1 MATINGTTGNDLI
14 NGTTGN
20 DSILG
25 SWGVDTLYGN
35 SGNDSLSGEDNN
47 DYLYGN
53 SGNDYLSG
61 GSGDDLLYGGHGRD
75 TLFGGYGFDRIY
87 GGTGNDTII
96 SGYDDSNDV
105 LTGNGGADTFDISGN
120 MAYHIFDGTYS
131 PREIITDF
139 EVGVDVLDIPDQY
152 LGSSGF
158 YWGGSSDYAYLQ
170 YNGDTIVE
178 LEDVSVHA
186 ARTIDFV

>member
-1 MATINGTTGNDLI
+1 MTIIYGTPS
-14 NGTTGN
+14 N

-25 SWGVDTLYGN
+25 SWGDDTLYGRA
-35 SGNDSLSGEDNN
+35 GNDSLSGKNGN

-53 SGNDYLSG
+53 TGSDYLSG

-87 GGTGNDTII
+87 GGTGNDNIV

-105 LTGNGGADTFDISGN
+105 LTGNGGADTFNISGN
-120 MAYHIFDGTYS
+120 MAYHIHDGTYT

-139 EVGVDVLDIPDQY
+139 EVGIDKIAIDDY
-152 LGSSGF
+152 LVGNGSF
-158 YWGGSSDYAYLQ
+158 YWGGGSDYSYLQ
-170 YNGDTIVE
+170 YNGDTIAE
-178 LEDVSVHA
+178 LEGVSVHA
-186 ARTIDFV
+186 ARTISIQFV

>member
-1 MATINGTTGNDLI
+1 MATINGTTRNDLI
-14 NGTTGN
+14 KGTQGN

-25 SWGVDTLYGN
+25 SWGADTLYGLT
-35 SGNDSLSGEDNN
+35 GNDTIEGEGNN

-53 SGNDYLSG
+53 PGNDELSG
-61 GSGDDLLYGGHGRD
+61 GSGDDVLYGGHGRD
-75 TLFGGYGFDRIY
+75 ILIGGYGFDQIY
-87 GGTGNDTII
+87 GGTGKDTII

-120 MAYHIFDGTYS
+120 MYYHIFDGTYS

-139 EVGVDVLDIPDQY
+139 QVGVDALDIPDQY

-158 YWGGSSDYAYLQ
+158 YWGGHLDYAYLQ

-178 LEDVSVHA
+178 LDGVHVQA
-186 ARTIDFV
+186 ARTIELV